1 MRVIVMAATKASGLM
16 EAKNLDIDPVAI
28 VTPRSPDAARGI
40 VADRI
45 MEASSLTPEMR
56 EKLIDGVTPSIVTT
70 RDAVDMVA
78 ATEKSL
84 EAASKI
90 LTDMDAGAVEAL
102 RALARKID
110 AWDQIVDWALEDAA
124 ETKGARPTVPQNDNV
139 SISAYLKYCDQ
150 LGLTP
155 TGRKALGVKDGGE
168 GGKKAKLT
176 ALRAGRSA

>member
-16 EAKNLDIDPVAI
+16 EANNLDIDPVAI
-28 VTPRSPDAARGI
+28 VTPRSPDAARGVI
-40 VADRI
+40 ADRI

-84 EAASKI
+84 DAASKI

-124 ETKGARPTVPQNDNV
+124 ETKGGRPTVPQNDNV

-176 ALRAGRSA
+176 ALRSGRSA